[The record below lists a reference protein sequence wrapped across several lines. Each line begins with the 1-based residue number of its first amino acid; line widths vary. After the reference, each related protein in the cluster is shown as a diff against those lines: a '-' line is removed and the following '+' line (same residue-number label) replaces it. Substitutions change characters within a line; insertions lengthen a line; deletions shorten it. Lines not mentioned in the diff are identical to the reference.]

1 MAGSPVNTG
10 NDILLYVYVGN
21 SPQPIAYQT
30 EHSHESSREG
40 IDVSHKG
47 SDHAQVVPGREE
59 GTISLS
65 LKRLKPNSPH
75 ATHTT
80 LRDAY
85 DKKLPVTVQEVETF
99 PGAAAN
105 GSENAVREAEGY
117 ILSYSSEAPDND
129 AATYELEITLIE
141 PLTALPFVAPVKASL
156 GIGAGNAG
164 VRYVADLAGVGG
176 NSIRVAHVNPGA
188 ASPLSVA
195 VLGNDITVTLAHSGT
210 ALTSTAS
217 QVAAAVNGNA
227 AAAAL
232 VDASLIG
239 DGTGI
244 AVAQA
249 LSALAGG
256 A

>member
-10 NDILLYVYVGN
+10 NDILLYVYVGD

-59 GTISLS
+59 GTVSLS
-65 LKRLKPNSPH
+65 LRRLKPNSPH

-80 LRDAY
+80 LRNAY

-99 PGAAAN
+99 PGAAAD
-105 GSENAVREAEGY
+105 GSQNAVREGEGY

-141 PLTALPFVAPVKASL
+141 ALHPVAAPAAPV
-156 GIGAGNAG
+156 GGAGAAG
-164 VRYVADLAGVGG
+164 DNPASVTVTDGSNTVTAPAVT
-176 NSIRVAHVNPGA
+176 VTAQPGA
-188 ASPLSVA
+188 
-195 VLGNDITVTLAHSGT
+195 
-210 ALTSTAS
+210 
-217 QVAAAVNGNA
+217 
-227 AAAAL
+227 
-232 VDASLIG
+232 
-239 DGTGI
+239 
-244 AVAQA
+244 
-249 LSALAGG
+249 
-256 A
+256 